1 MLSGC
6 RNGQLGEGVKKDAKV
21 KNQCSYLQS
30 SFTFMRSF
38 STTDIDASGDHQS
51 SLPGKC
57 LASPFL

>member
-1 MLSGC
+1 VGAEMDSQGRGL
-6 RNGQLGEGVKKDAKV
+6 RNAKV